1 MDRVVSQLLAEL
13 DALHSSGGV
22 FVIGA
27 TNRPDLLDQSLLRP
41 GRFDKLVYMGI
52 NEDRVSQLQVFQA
65 ILRKFQLDPA
75 VNLQEVVDCCPAHI
89 TGADLYALCS
99 DATMAAIKRKISLIN
114 DGLDSEDSPVL
125 LSTEDFST
133 ALENFKS
140 SVSDEELLRYKD
152 IQQKL
157 AAK

>member
-1 MDRVVSQLLAEL
+1 MS
-13 DALHSSGGV
+13 
-22 FVIGA
+22 
-27 TNRPDLLDQSLLRP
+27 
-41 GRFDKLVYMGI
+41 
-52 NEDRVSQLQVFQA
+52 
-65 ILRKFQLDPA
+65 
-75 VNLQEVVDCCPAHI
+75 
-89 TGADLYALCS
+89 
-99 DATMAAIKRKISLIN
+99 
-114 DGLDSEDSPVL
+114 GLDSEDSPVL